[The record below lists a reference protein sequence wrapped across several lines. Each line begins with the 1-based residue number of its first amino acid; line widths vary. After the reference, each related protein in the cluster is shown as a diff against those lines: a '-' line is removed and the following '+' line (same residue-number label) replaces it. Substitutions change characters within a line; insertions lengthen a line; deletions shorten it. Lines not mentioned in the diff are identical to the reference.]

1 MVKVPTKK
9 RRIALTVDDDL
20 NGILDE
26 LSRLTQ
32 TPKSTIIVDFLKDA
46 KPHLKDIV
54 DALKLVEDKKSAVPI
69 MSKLTAMANQQ
80 VAIVNN
86 EMADMYKKQIDWVE
100 GEK

>member
-1 MVKVPTKK
+1 MPTKK